1 MTGER
6 PNAMLKSCLNRKVI
20 AGLAVVAVA
29 VLAIDPHLFGRVFP
43 LLLFAICPL
52 SMLLMMRAM
61 SGNKASGGMSSCSSM
76 PNGPAT
82 QAGTAST
89 PDDEMA
95 RLRAEVDQLRAE
107 RSSTRVENRGSVLPV
122 PGGASNGPA
131 VG

>member
-6 PNAMLKSCLNRKVI
+6 PNAMLKHCLNRKVI

-61 SGNKASGGMSSCSSM
+61 SGNKAGGMGSSSSM
-76 PNGPAT
+76 QNGTAA
-82 QAGTAST
+82 QAGAIPT
-89 PDDEMA
+89 PDDEVA
-95 RLRAEVDQLRAE
+95 RLRAEVDQLRAH
-107 RSSTRVENRGSVLPV
+107 RSANREKNPGSSLPV
-122 PGGASNGPA
+122 SGGTSNGPA
-131 VG
+131 VS